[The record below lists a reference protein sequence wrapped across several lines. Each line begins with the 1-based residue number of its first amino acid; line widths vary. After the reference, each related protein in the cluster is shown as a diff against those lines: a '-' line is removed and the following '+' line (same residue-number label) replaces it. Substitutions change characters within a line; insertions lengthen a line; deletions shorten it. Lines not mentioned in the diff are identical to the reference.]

1 MKKLIIFGNTIM
13 AKLILFYFNRD
24 SKYEIAGFTVD
35 KRFNN
40 QGTQYGHDIFNF
52 ESLEETH
59 PPSDH
64 DLFVAIGPSKMN
76 TLRESKFHEA
86 KEKGYELASYISPH
100 AVCASPV
107 GENSFVGDMAVIAPF
122 SNIGNNN
129 YFYDS
134 VVISNDA
141 SIGNNCYF
149 SPQSYV
155 GTFCRV
161 MDNSILGTGSTL
173 KSSVTVAKK
182 TLVGASA
189 YISRDT
195 KENGV
200 YGERNAE
207 FFGCVS
213 GKIEM
218 S

>member
-1 MKKLIIFGNTIM
+1 MM
-13 AKLILFYFNRD
+13 AKVVHFYFNRD
-24 SKYEIAGFTVD
+24 SNYEIAGFTVD

-40 QGTQYGHDIFNF
+40 QGAMCGLDVFDF

-64 DLFVAIGPSKMN
+64 ELFIAIGPSKMN
-76 TLRESKFHEA
+76 AVREQKFHEA
-86 KEKGYELASYISPH
+86 KAKGYRLASYISPH
-100 AVCASPV
+100 AICASPV
-107 GENSFVGDMAVIAPF
+107 GENSFVSDMAVITPF
-122 SNIGNNN
+122 SNIGDNNF
-129 YFYDS
+129 FYEG
-134 VVISNDA
+134 VVVSNDA

-161 MDNSILGTGSTL
+161 MDNAILGTGSIL
-173 KSSVTVAKK
+173 KSSVTVARK

-207 FFGCVS
+207 FFGCIS
-213 GKIEM
+213 GKIDI